1 MVMREVKV
9 DKTQAQQF
17 RNRWQA
23 AEEIQQQEAR
33 TATIEWRWRQ
43 LNALYCLSKELG
55 LSPDQSDE
63 AQGYAQ
69 WAQLK
74 EKAGRPNKI

>member
-1 MVMREVKV
+1 MVIREAEM

-23 AEEIQQQEAR
+23 VEKIQQQEAR

-55 LSPDQSDE
+55 LSPDPSDE
-63 AQGYAQ
+63 AQGYAR
-69 WAQLK
+69 WAKLR
-74 EKAGRPNKI
+74 ENASRPNKV